1 MKTSR
6 PYLIRAM
13 HEWIIDCDLTPYAL
27 VDANH
32 ADVII
37 PGEYI
42 DDGKILL
49 NVSPGATQNLNL
61 GNEYVLFSARFNG
74 KAMEVSFPVEAVLA
88 IYAKENGRGMMF
100 KGDAFDMEAGQT
112 KTEQNSPDPKNPEN
126 SEPKSPDQPKVSYS
140 KPVGLKSSDTDP
152 NDPDPRDPNPRGS
165 GPSGSSAS
173 PKKPS
178 LKIVK

>member
-13 HEWIIDCDLTPYAL
+13 HEWILDCDLTPYAL

-37 PGEYI
+37 PNEYI
-42 DDGKILL
+42 EDGKILL

-61 GNEYVLFSARFNG
+61 GNDFVLFSARFNG
-74 KAMEVSFPVEAVLA
+74 KSMEVSFPVEAVLA

-100 KGDAFDMEAGQT
+100 KGDDVDMEAGQSNT
-112 KTEQNSPDPKNPEN
+112 
-126 SEPKSPDQPKVSYS
+126 DQKDSSSTQS
-140 KPVGLKSSDTDP
+140 KHSGPVGLKSTNLDLKDSSLEHSGSDDS
-152 NDPDPRDPNPRGS
+152 DPDDS
-165 GPSGSSAS
+165 GPSGSTPS
-173 PKKPS
+173 PSKKPS

>member
-37 PGEYI
+37 PRDYI
-42 DDGKILL
+42 EDGKILL

-61 GNEYVLFSARFNG
+61 GNEFVIFSARFGG
-74 KAMEVSFPVEAVLA
+74 KAMEVSFPVESVLA

-100 KGDAFDMEAGQT
+100 KDEGTGLEDAGLEDGQT
-112 KTEQNSPDPKNPEN
+112 YSGHSASEKIKSKTK
-126 SEPKSPDQPKVSYS
+126 KSG
-140 KPVGLKSSDTDP
+140 PVGLKVTSTDP
-152 NDPDPRDPNPRGS
+152 DDNDPNNS
-165 GPSGSSAS
+165 GPNNSSPTTP

>member
-1 MKTSR
+1 MKSSR

-37 PGEYI
+37 PRDYI
-42 DDGKILL
+42 EDGKILL

-61 GNEYVLFSARFNG
+61 GNEFVIFSARFSG
-74 KAMEVSFPVEAVLA
+74 KAMEVSFPVESVLA

-100 KGDAFDMEAGQT
+100 KDEGADLENGQT
-112 KTEQNSPDPKNPEN
+112 YSGHSASEKMESKTK
-126 SEPKSPDQPKVSYS
+126 KSG
-140 KPVGLKSSDTDP
+140 PVGLKTTSTDSDDNDP
-152 NDPDPRDPNPRGS
+152 NDS
-165 GPSGSSAS
+165 GPNNPTPTTP